1 MDPFLQLLKALCSAH
16 PTRAKWVFVP
26 THAIG
31 RTLGDRL
38 VLEGTDWANLRFVT
52 PLDIALRMSA
62 PFLVERDIDTDPV
75 WQRAFFTSIPVV
87 ELGDRRLELVTSA
100 AKLRRLL
107 ADRLP
112 GPMVPDHV
120 TALDAFPRTA
130 GGRLDRAAREG
141 RNPSTGESKLYGEFL
156 INAQGEDVVAG
167 IRTPQ
172 PIVELEKVMPKAYKQ
187 LREITPAT
195 LVTMAPTDEWKLSFR
210 GIGNAVNKLDK
221 ANKVIADH
229 ESAAK
234 AAGAKLG
241 ADKGAEV
248 SIVRWNPDGPSW
260 MEKKQFASGVALEM
274 GLKRP
279 KTQNKDG
286 NAHTPSL
293 SLEKIDQIDGD
304 WLFLS
309 TLTSDGEKALKDVQ
323 SKPAYKELGAVKKK
337 HVVTVNGSVWST
349 RGGPLASGV
358 VLKDITKAL
367 SKS

>member
-1 MDPFLQLLKALCSAH
+1 MNLPRRSLPLVPRRAAQAVAALGAAALLLTGCGSDSGSDKKDSKGASAGEASG
-16 PTRAKWVFVP
+16 TRTVKDA
-26 THAIG
+26 TG
-31 RTLGDRL
+31 RTVKVPAQPKRIVTLTQEDLDAVLALGVEPVGITNGQGLDKPPAYL
-38 VLEGTDWANLRFVT
+38 ADKVKDVDVVGNL
-52 PLDIALRMSA
+52 LQ
-62 PFLVERDIDTDPV
+62 PV
-75 WQRAFFTSIPVV
+75 MDKVV
-87 ELGDRRLELVTSA
+87 A
-100 AKLRRLL
+100 AKPDLIL
-107 ADRLP
+107 AGDMQDEQVL
-112 GPMVPDHV
+112 
-120 TALDAFPRTA
+120 
-130 GGRLDRAAREG
+130 
-141 RNPSTGESKLYGEFL
+141 
-156 INAQGEDVVAG
+156 
-167 IRTPQ
+167 
-172 PIVELEKVMPKAYKQ
+172 KQ

-229 ESAAK
+229 EAAAK

-241 ADKGAEV
+241 ANKGAEV

-279 KTQNKDG
+279 KAQNKDG

-349 RGGPLASGV
+349 RGGPLASDV